1 MDNFITELWK
11 IKRYSVIKAGAA
23 MMFLSVFMSYFYS
36 TASTSIGWDFEYF
49 VHQVIQQ
56 NCTYF
61 FPVVI
66 MLTASFIIS
75 RETTDDTLKSILTV
89 PVTYKNLLIG
99 KFEILLFLSIAFSLI
114 NAVFTVIMNL
124 LLQFPG
130 MTAYSIMIATG
141 KIIAA
146 NILVYLSVIPLII
159 INTFLFGS
167 SLIGVAVAFVYG
179 YFGTFEGSLLN
190 WFPIK
195 AAMILIDPYCGA
207 EYGNV
212 SYRIFPAIIALMF
225 MVLCSVVLLN
235 AFTHSEKLP
244 NAKAK
249 RVSKKAERKRGW

>member
-1 MDNFITELWK
+1 M
-11 IKRYSVIKAGAA
+11 
-23 MMFLSVFMSYFYS
+23 
-36 TASTSIGWDFEYF
+36 
-49 VHQVIQQ
+49 
-56 NCTYF
+56 
-61 FPVVI
+61 
-66 MLTASFIIS
+66 
-75 RETTDDTLKSILTV
+75 
-89 PVTYKNLLIG
+89 
-99 KFEILLFLSIAFSLI
+99 
-114 NAVFTVIMNL
+114 
-124 LLQFPG
+124 
-130 MTAYSIMIATG
+130 
-141 KIIAA
+141 
-146 NILVYLSVIPLII
+146 
-159 INTFLFGS
+159 
-167 SLIGVAVAFVYG
+167 AVAFVYG